1 MWRYEAPAQRKKN
14 NMAIKG
20 KVLRWARFA
29 RTVWDNRWLC
39 DALVDRDNLR
49 YIRLAPPGHFYSP
62 LLDIREVNAQAERLF
77 EKAVHGIPGI
87 SLNQEK
93 QFQLLQEFAALYDE
107 CPFPETQA
115 HGARYFLD
123 NEYFSYG
130 DGIALYSFLR
140 YCRPKRIIEI
150 GSGFSS
156 AAMLDVNDRFFE
168 GSIKCTFI
176 EPHPERLQGLMTAD
190 DKMRH
195 SVLKMKVQDVDLEI
209 FDTLKEND
217 ILFVD
222 SSHVAKTGSD
232 VCHIFSNILPRLRQ
246 GVYIHFHDVTW
257 PFEYP
262 RNWIEAGMSWNEAY
276 FLKAF
281 LQYNSIFQIVYFSGF
296 IEAVGKDLMA
306 KAMPLALKTATQ
318 TSPLVTPSNSSIW
331 LRKMPA

>member
-1 MWRYEAPAQRKKN
+1 
-14 NMAIKG
+14 MAIKNE
-20 KVLRWARFA
+20 VLKWTRFA

-39 DALVDRDNLR
+39 EALADRDNLR
-49 YIRLAPPGHFYSP
+49 YIRVAPPGDFYSP
-62 LLDIREVNAQAERLF
+62 LLDIREVNAQAKKLF
-77 EKAVHGIPGI
+77 ENSICEIPGI

-93 QFQLLQEFAALYDE
+93 QFQLLQEFAELYDE
-107 CPFPETQA
+107 CPFPEA
-115 HGARYFLD
+115 HVPGTRYHFN

-140 YCRPKRIIEI
+140 YWRPTRIIEI

-156 AAMLDVNDRFFE
+156 AAMLDVNERFFG

-176 EPHPERLQGLMTAD
+176 EPYPERLQGLMTAD

-195 SVLKMKVQDVDLEI
+195 TVLAKKVQDVDLEV

-246 GVYIHFHDVTW
+246 GVFIHFHDITW

-262 RNWIEAGMSWNEAY
+262 RNWIETGLLWNEAY

-281 LQYNSIFQIVYFSGF
+281 LQYNSIFQIVYFCSF
-296 IEAVGKDLMA
+296 IEAVGRDLLV

-318 TSPLVTPSNSSIW
+318 TGSLVTPSNSSIW
-331 LRKMPA
+331 LKKMPA

>member
-1 MWRYEAPAQRKKN
+1 MS
-14 NMAIKG
+14 IKS

-39 DALVDRDNLR
+39 DALADRDNLR

-77 EKAVHGIPGI
+77 EKAVRGVPGI
-87 SLNQEK
+87 NLNQEK
-93 QFQLLQEFAALYDE
+93 QFQLLQEFAALYNE
-107 CPFPETQA
+107 CPFPETHA
-115 HGARYFLD
+115 SGTRYFLD

-140 YCRPKRIIEI
+140 YCRPTRIIEI

-156 AAMLDVNDRFFE
+156 AAMLDVNDRFFG

-176 EPHPERLQGLMTAD
+176 EPYPERLQRLMTAN

-195 SVLKMKVQDVDLEI
+195 TVLKKKVQDVDLEI

-232 VCHIFSNILPRLRQ
+232 VFHIFSNILPRLRQ
-246 GVYIHFHDVTW
+246 GVFIHFHDITW

-262 RNWIEAGMSWNEAY
+262 RNWVETGMSWNEAY

-281 LQYNSIFQIVYFSGF
+281 LQYNSIFQIVYFSAF

>member
-1 MWRYEAPAQRKKN
+1 MWRYEAPAQRKGN
-14 NMAIKG
+14 NMALKG
-20 KVLRWARFA
+20 KILRWARFA

-39 DALVDRDNLR
+39 DALADRDNLR

-77 EKAVHGIPGI
+77 EKAVREVPGI
-87 SLNQEK
+87 NLNQEK
-93 QFQLLQEFAALYDE
+93 QFQLLQEFSALYDE
-107 CPFPETQA
+107 CPFPERRTS
-115 HGARYFLD
+115 GTRYFLD

-140 YCRPKRIIEI
+140 YCRPAKIIEI

-156 AAMLDVNDRFFE
+156 AAMLDVNDRFFG

-176 EPHPERLQGLMTAD
+176 EPNPERLQRLMSAD

-195 SVLKMKVQDVDLEI
+195 TVLKKKVQDVDLDI

-222 SSHVAKTGSD
+222 SSHIVKTGSD
-232 VCHIFSNILPRLRQ
+232 VFHIFSNILPRLRE
-246 GVYIHFHDVTW
+246 GVFIHFHDITW

-262 RNWIEAGMSWNEAY
+262 RNWIETGMSWNEVY
-276 FLKAF
+276 FLKVF
-281 LQYNSIFQIVYFSGF
+281 LQYNSIFQIVFFSSF
-296 IEAVGKDLMA
+296 IEAVGRDLMA

-318 TSPLVTPSNSSIW
+318 TGPLVTPSNSSIW
-331 LRKMPA
+331 LRKMSA